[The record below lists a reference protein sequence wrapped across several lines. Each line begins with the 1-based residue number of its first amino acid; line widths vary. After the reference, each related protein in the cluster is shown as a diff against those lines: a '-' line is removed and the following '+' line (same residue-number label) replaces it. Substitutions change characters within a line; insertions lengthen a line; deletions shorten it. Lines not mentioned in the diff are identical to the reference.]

1 MLTSEQAM
9 ADLFLQ
15 HKRCRNQSEA
25 VGKQHGPIATEQTEA
40 CPDGHPAGEQAVH
53 RQRNGARVVC
63 AQGLDGL
70 REEAQ
75 GGQSRGQV
83 TN

>member
-25 VGKQHGPIATEQTEA
+25 IGKQHRSIATEQTEDR
-40 CPDGHPAGEQAVH
+40 PDRHPAGK
-53 RQRNGARVVC
+53 
-63 AQGLDGL
+63 
-70 REEAQ
+70 
-75 GGQSRGQV
+75 
-83 TN
+83 